1 MGLLSNR
8 LLVIKVIKSISHGVY
23 LWTSS
28 ESSKNGFFSWFTK
41 DFYVCYTRFWQYS
54 YKRSR
59 AGIRISTLQAKSWG
73 AEELNDM
80 SKPGY
85 SSPGLQAWVFWL
97 QIWSFFFS
105 LRGGFYTINIKSS
118 YTPLIPFRILAMENK
133 HNWQL
138 AVYEPPRWKVSYNV
152 ICILASGKIRNPQKV
167 NECML

>member
-59 AGIRISTLQAKSWG
+59 AGIRISTGKKLRRRGIKWHVQTRIQQSW
-73 AEELNDM
+73 ATSL
-80 SKPGY
+80 
-85 SSPGLQAWVFWL
+85 GLL
-97 QIWSFFFS
+97 TSNMILFFS